1 MLAVVIEVTV
11 KLTPKPRFAQFVL
24 TSFDAVEKAADAVA
38 GIIAARIIPAGLEM
52 MDQPATI
59 AAEEFVRAGYPLDA
73 KAMLICESDGTH
85 EEVAEEIARI
95 EAVLNE
101 FGATE
106 IKVSQSDEER
116 ELFWAGRK
124 ADRKS
129 TRLNSSH
136 VAI

>member
-1 MLAVVIEVTV
+1 MLAVVIEGTR
-11 KLTPKPRFAQFVL
+11 KRTPTPRFAQCVL
-24 TSFDAVEKAADAVA
+24 ASFEAVEKAADAVA
-38 GIIAARIIPAGLEM
+38 GIIAAGIIPAGLEM

-106 IKVSQSDEER
+106 IQVSRSEEHTS
-116 ELFWAGRK
+116 ELQ
-124 ADRKS
+124 
-129 TRLNSSH
+129 
-136 VAI
+136 